1 MSGWRAGLIA
11 LAVGGLVLGVGWVIT
26 RDGSPSAST
35 TTVPGVENPDVALAC
50 PLALQLACDG
60 LANALGTSRRPLP
73 QGEIPDDTLV
83 IDFAGDVAAD
93 LAAQTFA
100 RSPIAIAVWGERAPT
115 LEDTCGAIEVQ
126 CLVDNAGQ
134 TWEELGGPSAWG
146 TMLIGLA
153 DPTEGIADLEAWR
166 LVAAANPPQGFGDW
180 VRLRADDGGQLVAD
194 LVLFPSRADAVVTSE
209 AAIASQM
216 ENARGRAGRLVVF
229 YPDPGPYL
237 AIAAY
242 GEGRAV
248 QNLIERLSTPDIQ
261 GLLGSLGLRPSTGD
275 ATNLLRD
282 LGTPGSELPALT
294 EPEKPALISSWQSV
308 VGG

>member
-1 MSGWRAGLIA
+1 MSGWRAGFVA
-11 LAVGGLVLGVGWVIT
+11 LAVGGLVLAIGWVVT
-26 RDGSPSAST
+26 RDGSPSSST
-35 TTVPGVENPDVALAC
+35 TTVTGVEDPDVALAC
-50 PLALQLACDG
+50 PVALQLACDE
-60 LANALGTSRRPLP
+60 LAQVLGTSRRSLP
-73 QGEIPDDTLV
+73 SGEIPADTLV
-83 IDFAGDVAAD
+83 INFAGDIAPE
-93 LAAQTFA
+93 LAAQPFA
-100 RSPIAIAVWGERAPT
+100 RSPIALAVWGERAPT
-115 LEDTCGAIEVQ
+115 LENTCGAIDIQ

-153 DPTEGIADLEAWR
+153 DPTEGSADLEAWR
-166 LVAAANPPQGFGDW
+166 LVAAANPPAGFGEF
-180 VRLRADDGGQLVAD
+180 VRLRAPDGGQLAAD

-237 AIAAY
+237 PIAAY
-242 GEGRAV
+242 GEGGAV
-248 QNLIERLSTPDIQ
+248 RNLIERLLTQEIQ
-261 GLLGSLGLRPSTGD
+261 ELLGSLGLRPSTGE

>member
-1 MSGWRAGLIA
+1 VSGWRAGLVA
-11 LAVGGLVLGVGWVIT
+11 LAVGGLVLAIGWVAT
-26 RDGSPSAST
+26 RDGDPSTST
-35 TTVPGVENPDVALAC
+35 TTLPGVEDPDVALAC
-50 PLALQLACDG
+50 PPALELACDG
-60 LANALGTSRRPLP
+60 LAQTLGTSRGPLP
-73 QGEIPDDTLV
+73 GGEIPADTLV
-83 IDFAGDVAAD
+83 INFAGDLPAE
-93 LAAQTFA
+93 LAAQPFA
-100 RSPIAIAVWGERAPT
+100 RTPIAIAVWGERAPT
-115 LEDTCGAIEVQ
+115 LEDTCGAIDIQ

-134 TWEELGGPSAWG
+134 TWEALGGPSAWG

-166 LVAAANPPQGFGDW
+166 LVAVANPPAGFGEL

-248 QNLIERLSTPDIQ
+248 QNLIERLSTPEIQ
-261 GLLGSLGLRPSTGD
+261 ELLGSLGLRPSTGE

-282 LGTPGSELPALT
+282 LGTPGSELPAAT
-294 EPEKPALISSWQSV
+294 EAEKSALISSWQSV